1 LFFASE
7 SVAEDE
13 DEDDDEEEAEDE
25 CSVESLVPPVDDD
38 DALADD
44 TKIFAHGR
52 LIK

>member
-13 DEDDDEEEAEDE
+13 DEDDDEDE

>member
-13 DEDDDEEEAEDE
+13 DEDEDEAEDE
-25 CSVESLVPPVDDD
+25 CSVDSLVPPVDDD
-38 DALADD
+38 DDDD